1 MDQLDHVF
9 CQILAERHPGTRWSV
24 RPVEAADRPSAAAA
38 REISGLAPEGQDN
51 DAVLDR
57 EATLA

>member
-9 CQILAERHPGTRWSV
+9 CQILSERHPGTRWSV
-24 RPVEAADRPSAAAA
+24 RPAEADDRATTATA
-38 REISGLAPEGQDN
+38 REIVGLTAEGQDQ